1 MGSDV
6 TKAYG
11 AEKRTDMLMFD
22 PDKLVIVDDPT
33 HPLHDPYRIVEK
45 PAEAFILNI
54 VALGVKEPVLVR
66 LNGRRKDGSPVVE
79 VIDGRQ
85 RVMAARAA
93 NKILKKRG
101 EEPLRVRAIT
111 EKGDD
116 ATMLATM
123 IALNEHRKADS
134 LLAKAKKLQRY
145 MSLGRDLE
153 EGAMH
158 FGVSVTAARQWL
170 TLLDCDDEIQ
180 SAVQAG
186 TIAGSTAMKLAA
198 LPRSDQKKA
207 LADMIASGA
216 TKGASAEAAVRRAQ
230 AGEPEETLGA
240 HQGEGGDKHEGGG
253 EKAPRPRRANDGD
266 SMELVPSKPSLKK
279 LATRIEESIA
289 EGKWSE
295 KNALIAKTIAQTIA
309 FVTSG
314 EKLPGVAANVY
325 EKVAEEVRAKRQAAA
340 KRAFE
345 KRAQAATES
354 AEKADDEADIIRGLL
369 SDPSEDGPEE
379 SDIEESDIEEPEGEE
394 DAETE
399 AERTARAAR
408 DAERLADT
416 CSACQGL
423 GFTDHTLKT
432 ICKACDGGCT
442 AEAER
447 ALDAAIAADVEG
459 SS

>member
-11 AEKRTDMLMFD
+11 AEKRSDLLWFD
-22 PDKLVIVDDPT
+22 PKRLVIVDDPN
-33 HPLHDPYRIVEK
+33 HDLHDPYRIVER
-45 PAEAFILNI
+45 PSDAFIANI
-54 VALGVKEPVLVR
+54 AELGVEEPIVVR
-66 LNGRRKDGSPVVE
+66 LNGKGKDGSPIVE
-79 VIDGRQ
+79 VVDGRQ
-85 RVMAARAA
+85 RVRAAREA
-93 NKILKKRG
+93 NKILAKKG
-101 EEPLRVRAIT
+101 EVQIRVPAVT
-111 EKGDD
+111 KKGDVKF
-116 ATMLATM
+116 MVKTM
-123 IALNEHRKADS
+123 IALNEHRKEDS
-134 LLAKAKKLQRY
+134 LLAKAKKAQRLAG
-145 MSLGRDLE
+145 LGCDIE
-153 EGAMH
+153 EIAMT
-158 FGVSVTAARQWL
+158 FGVSVTSIRQWL

-180 SAVQAG
+180 KAVQAG
-186 TIAGSTAMKLAA
+186 TIAGSVAMKLAE
-198 LPRSDQKKA
+198 LPRADQKKA

-230 AGEPEETLGA
+230 AGEPEETA
-240 HQGEGGDKHEGGG
+240 TVGEGGDK
-253 EKAPRPRRANDGD
+253 KPRPRRANDGD
-266 SMELVPSKPSLKK
+266 SVELVPSKPSLKK

-345 KRAQAATES
+345 KRAQAA
-354 AEKADDEADIIRGLL
+354 ADDVDAAVAAATANPPTEEEVDEAFEEGLR
-369 SDPSEDGPEE
+369 SAMATEV
-379 SDIEESDIEEPEGEE
+379 EEPEGEE

-399 AERTARAAR
+399 TEAERAARAAR
-408 DAERLADT
+408 DAERLAGT

-423 GFTDHTLKT
+423 GFSDHTLKT

-447 ALDAAIAADVEG
+447 ALDAAIAADVKG